1 MLNKK
6 RFVSDEESEIQ
17 DLQNQEN
24 VVAISKLT
32 RMMTQQRRFTN
43 DTYQADKVRR
53 LLGEMQKAISGYDED
68 GTPMVRGSLRM
79 SSENEGRKFPRKQ
92 PEAKDTPKSAEDGS
106 SYNVHEGP
114 SSQ

>member
-1 MLNKK
+1 M
-6 RFVSDEESEIQ
+6 
-17 DLQNQEN
+17 
-24 VVAISKLT
+24 AISKLT

-53 LLGEMQKAISGYDED
+53 LLGEMQKAISGYDEV

-79 SSENEGRKFPRKQ
+79 SSENEGRKFSCKQ
-92 PEAKDTPKSAEDGS
+92 SEAKDTPKSAEDGS
-106 SYNVHEGP
+106 SYNVNEGP